1 MDSQS
6 QIDWEKECSNYFI
19 NKTELELVE
28 SYNSTLGIRAWG
40 ISRSIYIKAMKTE
53 MINRGWDISSITSN
67 DVYIHLS
74 VEYRCV
80 LINKKLILV
89 NQK

>member
-28 SYNSTLGIRAWG
+28 SYNNTLGIRAWG

-53 MINRGWDISSITSN
+53 MINRGWDISSILSEH
-67 DVYIHLS
+67 VEIHLS
-74 VEYRCV
+74 EQYRCILV
-80 LINKKLILV
+80 NKKLTLV
-89 NQK
+89 NQT